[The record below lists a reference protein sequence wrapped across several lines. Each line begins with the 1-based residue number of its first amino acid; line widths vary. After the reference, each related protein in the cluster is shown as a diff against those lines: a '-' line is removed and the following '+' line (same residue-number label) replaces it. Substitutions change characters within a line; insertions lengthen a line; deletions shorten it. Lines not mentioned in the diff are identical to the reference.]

1 MSQERTYMA
10 PVSRLYGFLLI
21 FLLCSIA
28 LVARAVN
35 LQVVDTEFLQ
45 DQGEARYLREV
56 VVPTRRGNIL
66 DRNGEPLAVSTPVD
80 SVWVNPKV
88 LLQSPGDIE
97 PLANVLDGVGL
108 GLGAGDFRGWVGRDE
123 ERNGKSD
130 H

>member
-1 MSQERTYMA
+1 MTQPGQNKA
-10 PVSRLYGFLLI
+10 PVSRLYAFLLV

-35 LQVVDTEFLQ
+35 LQIVDTEFLQ

-80 SVWVNPKV
+80 SVWVNPKM
-88 LLQSPGDIE
+88 LLQAPEDIQ
-97 PLANVLDGVGL
+97 PLADVLAVD
-108 GLGAGDFRGWVGRDE
+108 ADE
-123 ERNGKSD
+123 IDWALLSN
-130 H
+130 

>member
-1 MSQERTYMA
+1 MNRAEQTAA
-10 PVSRLYGFLLI
+10 PVSRLYAFLLI

-35 LQVVDTEFLQ
+35 LQIVDTEFLQ

-80 SVWVNPKV
+80 SVWVNPKM
-88 LLQSPGDIE
+88 LLQSPEDIE
-97 PLANVLDGVGL
+97 PLADSS
-108 GLGAGDFRGWVGRDE
+108 RSR
-123 ERNGKSD
+123 R
-130 H
+130 